1 MRKSNLSKL
10 IVIAICSLMLCAC
23 GINDDTEVGGSN
35 KISGTCFI
43 TIEDYCDNKE
53 VEVNKGDS
61 VYDILKKS
69 GANVSARS
77 SGYGVYIEGING
89 RYEFDEGPTSGWVY
103 YVNDTKANES
113 CNKYYVSNGDYIIW
127 DYIDEI

>member
-1 MRKSNLSKL
+1 MKVSNLSKL
-10 IVIAICSLMLCAC
+10 IVIVICSLMLCAC
-23 GINDDTEVGGSN
+23 GINNPEDNGSN
-35 KISGTCFI
+35 EVLGTCFI
-43 TIEDYCDNKE
+43 TIEGYCDNRE
-53 VEVNKGDS
+53 VEVYNGDS

-103 YVNDTKANES
+103 YVNDAKANES
-113 CNKYYVSNGDYIIW
+113 CNKYIVNVGASITW
-127 DYIDEI
+127 DYVDEI